1 MKKTYI
7 KPSMF
12 AVMLQ
17 HQDRILQSVS
27 QIDGGDTGIGNG
39 DNGGNGSGLGADV
52 KGSKNIWDEE
62 W

>member
-12 AVMLQ
+12 AVTLQ
-17 HQDRILQSVS
+17 LHDSILQTIVSSV
-27 QIDGGDTGIGNG
+27 DGGDTGIGGGG
-39 DNGGNGSGLGADV
+39 DGTGIESDV

>member
-12 AVMLQ
+12 AVTLQ

-27 QIDGGDTGIGNG
+27 QIDGGDTGIGGGG
-39 DNGGNGSGLGADV
+39 DGTGMEGDV
-52 KGSKNIWDEE
+52 KGSKNIWDDE